1 MEEVRGAS
9 FAKLKILF
17 GSTVVDTT
25 SMCFQLNALNPPP
38 PCLGR
43 ERAAVDVDVGLLPGG
58 CAVVCYCIGERLKLK
73 G

>member
-43 ERAAVDVDVGLLPGG
+43 ERAAVVTRSAPALATMRP
-58 CAVVCYCIGERLKLK
+58 AANFSR
-73 G
+73 